1 MGFSRND
8 PEMEL
13 KVQRLMG
20 RWLQEKSVGEEGKK
34 ARRLVRLLGESHQSE
49 EDRQTCPRQP
59 RIADSFSRPLEILN
73 CWPAKDLMCLK
84 KEAF

>member
-20 RWLQEKSVGEEGKK
+20 RWLREKSVGEEGKK
-34 ARRLVRLLGESHQSE
+34 ARRLVRL
-49 EDRQTCPRQP
+49 P
-59 RIADSFSRPLEILN
+59 
-73 CWPAKDLMCLK
+73 
-84 KEAF
+84 